1 MEVEIDAAD
10 SRCQGELTE
19 SKSAS
24 VRAELENGVVRVC
37 IRVEMEVS
45 EVRSRSQ

>member
-19 SKSAS
+19 GKFAS
-24 VRAELENGVVRVC
+24 VRAELENGAVG
-37 IRVEMEVS
+37 VEISSCRPRS
-45 EVRSRSQ
+45 EQS